1 MKTFKKIILASIV
14 LLLTMSCKK
23 ETLTSATQIGANTFS
38 CKING
43 VIRIPNNEAF
53 GPKAVSISLTQNYE
67 DIRFFNLTILSNYSK
82 KEPGEKV
89 NIKLYKINNIG
100 KYSLS
105 DSEAR
110 YGEYSLLI
118 ADPIG
123 GLKYDSRT
131 FDIGEVNITKFD
143 TVGRIISGTFW
154 FEATNKNNSSNKI
167 LITAGRFDLKF

>member
-1 MKTFKKIILASIV
+1 M
-14 LLLTMSCKK
+14 
-23 ETLTSATQIGANTFS
+23 
-38 CKING
+38 
-43 VIRIPNNEAF
+43 
-53 GPKAVSISLTQNYE
+53 
-67 DIRFFNLTILSNYSK
+67 
-82 KEPGEKV
+82 
-89 NIKLYKINNIG
+89 
-100 KYSLS
+100 S

-123 GLKYDSRT
+123 GLKYDSST